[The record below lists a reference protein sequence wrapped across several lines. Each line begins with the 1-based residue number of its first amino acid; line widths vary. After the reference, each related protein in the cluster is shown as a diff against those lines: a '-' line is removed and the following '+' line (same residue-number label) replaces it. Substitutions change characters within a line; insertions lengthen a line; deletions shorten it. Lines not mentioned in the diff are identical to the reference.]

1 MVAMARSFAPRYDI
15 HVVADDRLLLIGEDE
30 VLRLDGEAYV
40 AHALGR
46 EAAIPDHLLV
56 ETPDLPPGPA
66 AWWDELG
73 VDGAAA
79 TARLAAA
86 RVGVTSLDDDLAGLA
101 TALGTALAEDGV
113 GVVPPDEAGL
123 LVVPVDDYLD
133 PRLAAIGRP
142 FIPWRPRG
150 RRLWFGPVLGAG
162 RACWT
167 CLGTRLAQNRPADFR
182 LGGGRWL
189 VPRPMADMPAVR
201 RQAVAWAALEL
212 GRLLVRPP
220 GGDWLLALDLADGR
234 ITRHPVSALSHCPVC
249 GGKGV
254 LPDGIPARLA
264 RQESA
269 LTGILA
275 PPLVISPEP
284 DLHLAFA
291 AAQLGGPVGPAAA
304 PPLIVAA
311 AGKGRRPDDAILRAR
326 AEAVERHCGAWAGDR
341 PIRRGRARDLAG
353 AVLPPGVAEDDEI
366 DWCEARS
373 LLDGSA
379 RWLAAG
385 SAWYGYSAGLPPAH
399 SVGCAAG
406 PTLEAAILAGLLE
419 LVERDA
425 LARWWHGMR
434 AVPGVAEADGGWL
447 LALPHQLNLPVIVAL
462 ATDAS
467 GVVVLGAAAD
477 VDGPRA
483 AERARLERGQIAV
496 LMAAE
501 RHGLIVDPADPLH
514 ARLANWRADDDI
526 ADSPWLRPSGELRL
540 TDLVAAGGLPACL
553 ERLRAARLD
562 LVVLD
567 QTRPEIGVPVVRVV
581 VPGLMQPMPDDRR
594 AFFL

>member
-1 MVAMARSFAPRYDI
+1 MARSFPPRYDI
-15 HVVADDRLLLIGEDE
+15 HILADDRLLLVGEDE
-30 VLRLDGEAYV
+30 VLRLDGEVYV
-40 AHALGR
+40 DHALGR
-46 EAAIPDHLLV
+46 EAEIPDHLLV
-56 ETPDLPPGPA
+56 EVPDTPPGPA

-73 VDGAAA
+73 LNGTDAA
-79 TARLAAA
+79 ARLAAA
-86 RVGVTSLDDDLAGLA
+86 RIGVMSFDDDLADA
-101 TALGTALAEDGV
+101 AAALGRALADDGI
-113 GVVPPDEAGL
+113 GIVPPDAADL
-123 LVVPVDDYLD
+123 LVIAVDDYLD
-133 PRLAAIGRP
+133 PQAAGIDRP

-150 RRLWFGPVLGAG
+150 RKLWFGPVLGAG
-162 RACWT
+162 GPCWT
-167 CLGTRLAQNRPADFR
+167 CLATRLAQNRPADFR
-182 LGGGRWL
+182 LGEDRWL
-189 VPRPMADMPAVR
+189 LPRPMADTPAIR
-201 RQAVAWAALEL
+201 RQAVAWAALAL
-212 GRLLVRPP
+212 GRLLA
-220 GGDWLLALDLADGR
+220 GAGADDLLTLDLADGQ
-234 ITRHPVSALSHCPVC
+234 IVRHPVTALSHCPAC
-249 GGKGV
+249 GGKAA

-269 LTGILA
+269 LTGILS

-291 AAQLGGPVGPAAA
+291 AVQLGGPVGPAAA
-304 PPLIVAA
+304 PPLTVAA
-311 AGKGRRPDDAILRAR
+311 AGKGRRPERAILRAR

-341 PIRRGRARDLAG
+341 PIRRARARDLPG
-353 AVLPPGVAEDDEI
+353 AVLPPGLTEDDEI

-373 LLDGSA
+373 LHDGAA

-385 SAWYGYSAGLPPAH
+385 AAWYGYPAGLPPAH

-406 PTLEAAILAGLLE
+406 PTREAAILSGLLE

-447 LALPHQLNLPVIVAL
+447 LALPHPLNLPVVAAL
-462 ATDAS
+462 ATDPS

-477 VDGPRA
+477 LDGARA

-501 RHGLIVDPADPLH
+501 RHGLIVDPADSLQ
-514 ARLANWRADDDI
+514 ARLANWRADVDI
-526 ADSPWLRPSGELRL
+526 AGSPWLQPSGTLVL
-540 TDLVAAGGLPACL
+540 GDLAPVGGLPACL
-553 ERLRAARLD
+553 DRLRAAGLD
-562 LVVLD
+562 LIVLD

-581 VPGLMQPMPDDRR
+581 VPGLGPPMPDDDR